1 MIDEALKI
9 RMVEFENNQQSTRKI
24 LDELVLLV
32 KEMNKG
38 LYGDAKNKHTGV
50 IDRQYLLEQKLVTVN
65 QRIFDIEE
73 KNRTQD
79 TAIDAKKSANGT
91 WVNWGKSAIRI
102 AIELVVIYGI
112 LKGVVSVDAL
122 HK

>member
-91 WVNWGKSAIRI
+91 WFNWGKTAIRI
-102 AIELVVIYGI
+102 AIELVIIYGI